1 MNYLF
6 IHQNMPGQYKHIVA
20 RLANNKKNKVVF
32 ITKRQNVEIPNV
44 VKVLYK
50 PRRTAQKTTHDY
62 IASFENGVLNG
73 QQVVRV
79 AQSLK
84 NEGFTPHIVIGHPG
98 WGEMLYIKDVFPDVP
113 MLSFFEFYYRSHG
126 ANIGFDPEY
135 PVSLNEMCQIRTTN
149 LVNMMSLESADAG
162 VSPTYWQYQ
171 GYPPEFRYKLSV
183 IFDGIDTRVCV
194 PDPKAALDVGGGKV
208 LTRAD
213 EVVTYVVRNLEP
225 YRGFPT
231 FMRAAELICKRRPNA
246 HIVLLGGD
254 KVSYGTRLP
263 GGQTF
268 RRKMLEEVTID
279 EDRVHFLGIL
289 PYEKY
294 LSVLRVSSAHVYL
307 TYPFVLSWSMIEAM
321 SSECLVIGSS
331 TPPVLEV
338 IEDRHNGLLV
348 DFFSPEDVADRVDEV
363 LGHPDEMREIRQRA
377 RQTVIERYDL
387 EKCLDRQMT
396 LIRNL
401 VMGHRPQPPA
411 PNYTPGAPVMA
422 PAKRVKRRPAA
433 T

>member
-6 IHQNMPGQYKHIVA
+6 IHQNMPGQYKHIVT
-20 RLANNKKNKVVF
+20 RLAKNKKNKVVF
-32 ITKRQNVEIPNV
+32 ITKRKGVEIPNV
-44 VKVLYK
+44 VKALYK
-50 PRRTAQKTTHDY
+50 PRRTAQKTTHHY
-62 IASFENGVLNG
+62 IGSFENSVLNG

-84 NEGFTPHIVIGHPG
+84 KKGFTPHIVIGHPG

-135 PVSLNEMCQIRTTN
+135 PVSLNEMCQIRTAN

-171 GYPPEFRYKLSV
+171 RYPPEFRYKLSV

-213 EVVTYVVRNLEP
+213 EVVTYAVRNLEP

-231 FMRAAELICKRRPNA
+231 FMRAVELICKRRPKA
-246 HIVLLGGD
+246 HVVILGGD
-254 KVSYGTRLP
+254 TVSYGRRLP
-263 GGQTF
+263 GG
-268 RRKMLEEVTID
+268 RKYREKMLKEVTID
-279 EDRVHFLGIL
+279 EDRVHFLGTL

-363 LGHPDEMREIRQRA
+363 LDHPDQMREIRQRA
-377 RQTVIERYDL
+377 RQTVLERYDL
-387 EKCLDRQMT
+387 EKCLARQMT
-396 LIRNL
+396 LIKNL

-411 PNYTPGAPVMA
+411 PDYKPGVPVMA
-422 PAKRVKRRPAA
+422 PAKRIKRRPAA

>member
-6 IHQNMPGQYKHIVA
+6 IHQNMPGQYKNIVA
-20 RLANNKKNKVVF
+20 RLAKKKENKVVF

-44 VKVLYK
+44 VKVLYE
-50 PRRTAQKTTHDY
+50 PRRTAQNTTHDY
-62 IASFENGVLNG
+62 IASFENAVLNG

-79 AQSLK
+79 AQGLR
-84 NEGFTPHIVIGHPG
+84 NEGFMPHIVIGHPG

-126 ANIGFDPEY
+126 ANIGFDPDY
-135 PVSLNEMCQIRTTN
+135 PVSLDEMCQIRTTN

-171 GYPPEFRYKLSV
+171 RYPPEFRYKLSV
-183 IFDGIDTRVCV
+183 IFDGIDTTVCV
-194 PDPKAALDVGGGKV
+194 PDPTATLDVGGGKV
-208 LTRAD
+208 LSRAD

-254 KVSYGTRLP
+254 EVSYGTRLP
-263 GGQTF
+263 DGQTF
-268 RRKMLEEVTID
+268 RGKMLDEVTID
-279 EDRVHFLGIL
+279 ADRVHFLGTL
-289 PYEKY
+289 PYEEY

-338 IEDRHNGLLV
+338 IEDRRNGLLV

-363 LGHPDEMREIRQRA
+363 LGHPDRMREIRRRA
-377 RQTVIERYDL
+377 RQTVLERYDL
-387 EKCLDRQMT
+387 EKCLARQMT
-396 LIRNL
+396 LIGNL
-401 VMGHRPQPPA
+401 VKGRRPQPPA
-411 PNYTPGAPVMA
+411 PNYAPGAPVMA
-422 PAKRVKRRPAA
+422 PPKRTGRRLAGP
-433 T
+433 

>member
-6 IHQNMPGQYKHIVA
+6 IHQNMPGQYKNIVA
-20 RLANNKKNKVVF
+20 RLAKNKKNKVVF
-32 ITKRQNVEIPNV
+32 ITKRQNVELPNV

-79 AQSLK
+79 VQSLK
-84 NEGFTPHIVIGHPG
+84 NEGFTPDIVIGHPG

-171 GYPPEFRYKLSV
+171 RYPPEFRYKLSV

-254 KVSYGTRLP
+254 EVSYGTRLP

-268 RRKMLEEVTID
+268 RGKMLEEVTID
-279 EDRVHFLGIL
+279 EDRVHFLGTL

-294 LSVLRVSSAHVYL
+294 LSVLQVSSAHVYL

-338 IEDRHNGLLV
+338 IEDRRNGLLV

-363 LGHPDEMREIRQRA
+363 LGHPDQMREIRQRA
-377 RQTVIERYDL
+377 RQTVLERYDL
-387 EKCLDRQMT
+387 EKCLARQMT

-422 PAKRVKRRPAA
+422 PAKRIKRRPAA